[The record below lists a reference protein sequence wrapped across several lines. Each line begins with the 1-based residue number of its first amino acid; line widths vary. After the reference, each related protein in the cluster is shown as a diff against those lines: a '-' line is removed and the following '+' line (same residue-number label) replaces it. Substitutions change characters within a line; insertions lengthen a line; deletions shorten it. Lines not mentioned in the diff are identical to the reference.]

1 MSAPHD
7 GNVGT
12 VTSVHGGVVDA
23 AFGERLPAK
32 NALLRTGDDDRVAL
46 GVATQVDATE
56 AFGIDG
62 AASVVLAA
70 LEARACPPPTEGP
83 TSRDQT
89 KARIDSSSC
98 DGGRL
103 FST

>member
-1 MSAPHD
+1 MSAPHG

-23 AFGERLPAK
+23 AFGERLPAM
-32 NALLRTGDDDRVAL
+32 NALLRAGDDDKIAL
-46 GVATQVDATE
+46 EVATQLSAIE

-70 LEARACPPPTEGP
+70 LDARGLTAA
-83 TSRDQT
+83 D
-89 KARIDSSSC
+89 
-98 DGGRL
+98 
-103 FST
+103 